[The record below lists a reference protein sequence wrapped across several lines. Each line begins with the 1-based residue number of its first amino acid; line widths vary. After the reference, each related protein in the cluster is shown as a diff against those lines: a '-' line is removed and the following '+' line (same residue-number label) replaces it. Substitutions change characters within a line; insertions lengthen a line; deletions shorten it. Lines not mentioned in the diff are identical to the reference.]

1 MRVADCKTF
10 GPINKRLEGVSVIM
24 RSEQFKTVTDRELAE
39 QYLAMAEEDK
49 ASVEK
54 EIIDRFVAAKAKPRT
69 AKGAAK
75 NMIPVIIGLY
85 LGGLLGKLLSEYTGS
100 IGDLLH
106 YSIGTL
112 IGAFIATA
120 IMMIYTVIKNR
131 KKKQNE

>member
-54 EIIDRFVAAKAKPRT
+54 EIIDRFVADKAKPRT
-69 AKGAAK
+69 AKAAAK
-75 NMIPVIIGLY
+75 NMIPVIIALY
-85 LGGLLGKLLSEYTGS
+85 LGGLLGRLLSEYTGS
-100 IGDLLH
+100 IGDLLF

-112 IGAFIATA
+112 IGALIATV

>member
-1 MRVADCKTF
+1 
-10 GPINKRLEGVSVIM
+10 M
-24 RSEQFKTVTDRELAE
+24 RSDQFKSVSDRELAE

-100 IGDLLH
+100 IGELLL
-106 YSIGTL
+106 YSNGNI
-112 IGAFIATA
+112 IGAQKATV
-120 IMMIYTVIKNR
+120 IMMIYTIIKTR

>member
-75 NMIPVIIGLY
+75 NMIPAIIGLY

-120 IMMIYTVIKNR
+120 IVMIYTVIKNR
-131 KKKQNE
+131 EKTE

>member
-1 MRVADCKTF
+1 
-10 GPINKRLEGVSVIM
+10 M

-100 IGDLLH
+100 IGELLL

>member
-1 MRVADCKTF
+1 
-10 GPINKRLEGVSVIM
+10 M
-24 RSEQFKTVTDRELAE
+24 RSEQFKSVSDRELAE
-39 QYLAMAEEDK
+39 QYLAMAGEDK
-49 ASVEK
+49 SSIEN

-120 IMMIYTVIKNR
+120 IVMIYTVIKNR
-131 KKKQNE
+131 EKTE

>member
-120 IMMIYTVIKNR
+120 IVMIYTVIKTR
-131 KKKQNE
+131 EKTE

>member
-120 IMMIYTVIKNR
+120 IVMIYTVIKNR

>member
-1 MRVADCKTF
+1 
-10 GPINKRLEGVSVIM
+10 M
-24 RSEQFKTVTDRELAE
+24 RSDQFKSVSDRELAE
-39 QYLAMAEEDK
+39 QYLAMTGEDK
-49 ASVEK
+49 SSVEN
-54 EIIDRFVAAKAKPRT
+54 EIINRFVAAKAKPRT

-100 IGDLLH
+100 IGELLL

-112 IGAFIATA
+112 IGALIATV

>member
-120 IMMIYTVIKNR
+120 IVMIYTVIKNR
-131 KKKQNE
+131 EKTE

>member
-1 MRVADCKTF
+1 
-10 GPINKRLEGVSVIM
+10 M

-54 EIIDRFVAAKAKPRT
+54 EIIDRFVADKAKPRT
-69 AKGAAK
+69 AKAAAK

-85 LGGLLGKLLSEYTGS
+85 LGGLLGRLLSEYTGS
-100 IGDLLH
+100 IGDLLF

-112 IGAFIATA
+112 IAALIATV

>member
-24 RSEQFKTVTDRELAE
+24 RSEQFKSVSDRELAE
-39 QYLAMAEEDK
+39 QYLAMAGEDK
-49 ASVEK
+49 SSIEN

-69 AKGAAK
+69 AKRAAK
-75 NMIPVIIGLY
+75 NMIPVVIGAY
-85 LGGLLGKLLSEYTGS
+85 LGGLLGRLLSEYTGN
-100 IGDLLH
+100 IGDLLL

>member
-1 MRVADCKTF
+1 
-10 GPINKRLEGVSVIM
+10 M

-54 EIIDRFVAAKAKPRT
+54 EIIDRFVADKAKPRT
-69 AKGAAK
+69 AKAAAK

-85 LGGLLGKLLSEYTGS
+85 LGGLLGRLISEYTGS

-112 IGAFIATA
+112 IGALIATV
-120 IMMIYTVIKNR
+120 IMIIYTVIKNR
-131 KKKQNE
+131 EKAE

>member
-75 NMIPVIIGLY
+75 NMISVIIGLY

-120 IMMIYTVIKNR
+120 IVMIYTVIKNR
-131 KKKQNE
+131 EKTE

>member
-69 AKGAAK
+69 AKGAYDSGNNRPISRWTIRKTAFRIYRK
-75 NMIPVIIGLY
+75 Y
-85 LGGLLGKLLSEYTGS
+85 RGS
-100 IGDLLH
+100 I
-106 YSIGTL
+106 TL
-112 IGAFIATA
+112 FYWDSYRSSHSDSDYDDIHSNQEQKEKT
-120 IMMIYTVIKNR
+120 
-131 KKKQNE
+131 E

>member
-75 NMIPVIIGLY
+75 NMILVIIGLY

-120 IMMIYTVIKNR
+120 IVMIYTVIKNR
-131 KKKQNE
+131 EKTE

>member
-100 IGDLLH
+100 IGDLLL

-120 IMMIYTVIKNR
+120 IMMIYTVTKNR
-131 KKKQNE
+131 KKKQDE

>member
-49 ASVEK
+49 ASIEK

-120 IMMIYTVIKNR
+120 IVMIYTVIKNR
-131 KKKQNE
+131 EKTE

>member
-75 NMIPVIIGLY
+75 NMIPVMIGLY
-85 LGGLLGKLLSEYTGS
+85 FGGLLGHLFSEYTGS
-100 IGDLLH
+100 IGELFLD
-106 YSIGTL
+106 SIGYL
-112 IGAFIATA
+112 IGALIATV

>member
-1 MRVADCKTF
+1 
-10 GPINKRLEGVSVIM
+10 M

-54 EIIDRFVAAKAKPRT
+54 EIIDRFVAEAKPRT

-120 IMMIYTVIKNR
+120 IVMIYTVIKNR
-131 KKKQNE
+131 EKTE